1 VTPIRAVAVFLVLA
15 STLLG
20 ATREPV
26 RARRAMVVS
35 AEAHASEAGVA
46 ILKDGGNAIDAAV
59 AVGFAL
65 AVTHPRAGNI
75 GGGGFMLI
83 RFADGRSTFIDCRER
98 APAAASRD
106 MYLDADGNPT
116 QDSVVGYRAV
126 GVPGTVRGFDLARSK
141 YGTKP
146 WSQLVAPAIRL
157 AQDGFPVSHQ
167 RAIDFRENARLPL
180 FADSKRIFLR
190 DGSPYE
196 MGEVFR
202 QPELGATL
210 GRIAAKGPDE
220 FYSGKTARLIAGDMK
235 RNGGLITLDDLREYK
250 AVERKP
256 VTGDYKGYGILS
268 APPPSSGGAGIV
280 QMLNMLEGSGFA
292 KQGGG
297 AGSSIHYV
305 AEVMRRYFADRAE
318 YFGDTDFVKM
328 PLRGLLSKD
337 YARKRRASIHAGRAT
352 RSSAIGTG
360 RPSGYESS
368 ETTHYSVVDRD
379 GNAVAVTYTLNG
391 SFGSGVTASGTG
403 ILLNN
408 EMDDFTAKP
417 GEPNQFGLLQ
427 SDNNAIEP
435 GKRPLSAMTPTIVT
449 RDGKLFM
456 VLGAPGG
463 PTIISSVLQVITNV
477 IDFKMNL
484 RQAVDFPRFH
494 HQWMPDELR
503 LEAHGFSPDTIAL
516 LKKRGHKIKFV
527 DKMGRVMAI
536 QAAGGGLLGAADSR
550 SEGVAQGF

>member
-1 VTPIRAVAVFLVLA
+1 MTFVRGFVVFLALA
-15 STLLG
+15 LALLG

-26 RARRAMVVS
+26 HARRAMVVS
-35 AEAHASEAGVA
+35 AEAHATEAGVA
-46 ILKDGGNAIDAAV
+46 VLKDGGNAIDAAI

-83 RFADGRSTFIDCRER
+83 RFADGHSTFIDFRER

-106 MYLDADGNPT
+106 MYLDAAGKPT

-126 GVPGTVRGFDLARSK
+126 GVPGTVRGFELARGK

-146 WSQLVAPAIRL
+146 WSRLVAPAIRL
-157 AQDGFPVSHQ
+157 AEEGFPVSHQ
-167 RAIDFRENARLPL
+167 RAEDFRENKRLPL

-190 DGSPYE
+190 DGQLYE
-196 MGEVFR
+196 MGEVLR
-202 QPELGATL
+202 QTELAATL
-210 GRIAAKGPDE
+210 RRIAGNGANE
-220 FYSGKTARLIAGDMK
+220 FYTGKTARLIAGDMK

-250 AVERKP
+250 AVERQP
-256 VTGDYKGYGILS
+256 VAGEYRGYKILS

-292 KQGGG
+292 RGGG
-297 AGSSIHYV
+297 GSASSIHYV
-305 AEVMRRYFADRAE
+305 AEVMRRFFADRAE
-318 YFGDTDFVKM
+318 YFGDTDFVDM
-328 PLRGLLSKD
+328 PLEGLLSQD
-337 YARKRRASIHAGRAT
+337 YARQRRASIRGDRATPSSQIRAGRPTAH
-352 RSSAIGTG
+352 
-360 RPSGYESS
+360 ESS

-379 GNAVAVTYTLNG
+379 GNAVAVTYTLNS
-391 SFGSGVTASGTG
+391 SFGSGVTAAGTG

-408 EMDDFTAKP
+408 EMDDFTAKA

-449 RDGKLFM
+449 RNGRLFM

-463 PTIISSVLQVITNV
+463 PTIISTVLQVITNV

-484 RQAVDFPRFH
+484 QQAVDFPRFH

-503 LEAHGFSPDTIAL
+503 LEDHGFSPDTVEL
-516 LKKRGHKIKFV
+516 LGKCGHQIKFV
-527 DKMGRVMAI
+527 EKMGRVMAI
-536 QAAGGGLLGAADSR
+536 QAEGRWLLGAADSR

>member
-1 VTPIRAVAVFLVLA
+1 MTLVRAVSVLLVLV

-20 ATREPV
+20 ATREPD

-35 AEAHASEAGVA
+35 AEAHATEAGVA
-46 ILKDGGNAIDAAV
+46 ILKDGGNAIDAAI

-83 RFADGRSTFIDCRER
+83 RFADGHSTFIDFRER
-98 APAAASRD
+98 APAAADRD
-106 MYLDADGNPT
+106 MYLDADGRPT
-116 QDSVVGYRAV
+116 RDSVVGYRAV
-126 GVPGTVRGFDLARSK
+126 GVPGTVRGFGLARGK

-146 WSQLVAPAIRL
+146 WAKLVAPAIRL
-157 AQDGFPVSHQ
+157 AEEGFPVSPE
-167 RAIDFRENARLPL
+167 RAEDFRENKRLPL

-190 DGSPYE
+190 DGHPYE

-202 QPELGATL
+202 QPELAATL
-210 GRIAAKGPDE
+210 GRIAVNGAGE
-220 FYSGKTARLIAGDMK
+220 FYSGKTARLIADDMK

-250 AVERKP
+250 AVEREP
-256 VTGDYKGYGILS
+256 AAGEYRGYEILS

-292 KQGGG
+292 RGG
-297 AGSSIHYV
+297 AGSASSIHYV
-305 AEVMRRYFADRAE
+305 AEVMRRFFADRAE
-318 YFGDTDFVKM
+318 YFGDTDFVDM
-328 PLRGLLSKD
+328 PLEGLLSKD
-337 YARKRRASIHAGRAT
+337 YARRRRASIRADLATLSSDVRAGRP
-352 RSSAIGTG
+352 TG
-360 RPSGYESS
+360 HESS
-368 ETTHYSVVDRD
+368 ETTHFSVVDRD
-379 GNAVAVTYTLNG
+379 GNAVAVTCTLNG
-391 SFGSGVTASGTG
+391 SFGSGVTAAGTG

-449 RDGKLFM
+449 RDGRLFM

-463 PTIISSVLQVITNV
+463 PTIISTVLQVITNV

-484 RQAVDFPRFH
+484 QQAVDFPRFH

-503 LEAHGFSPDTIAL
+503 LEAHGFSPDTVDL
-516 LKKRGHKIKFV
+516 LRKRGHKIKFV
-527 DKMGRVMAI
+527 EKMGRVMAI
-536 QAAGGGLLGAADSR
+536 QVEGQGLLGAADSR
-550 SEGVAQGF
+550 SEGTAQGL

>member
-1 VTPIRAVAVFLVLA
+1 MSLIRAVAVCVALV

-26 RARRAMVVS
+26 RAPRAMVVS
-35 AEAHASEAGVA
+35 ADALATEAGIAV
-46 ILKDGGNAIDAAV
+46 LKDGGNAIDAAV

-83 RFADGRSTFIDCRER
+83 RFADGRSTFIDFRER
-98 APAAASRD
+98 APSAASRD
-106 MYLDADGNPT
+106 MYLDAKGNPT
-116 QDSVVGYRAV
+116 QDSVVGYRAA
-126 GVPGTVRGFDLARSK
+126 GVPGTVRGFALARRK
-141 YGTKP
+141 YGTQP
-146 WSQLVAPAIRL
+146 WNELVEPAIRL
-157 AQDGFPVSHQ
+157 VEGGFPVSYE

-180 FADSKRIFLR
+180 FAHSKRIFLR
-190 DGSPYE
+190 NGRHYE
-196 MGEVFR
+196 MGQNFR

-210 GRIAAKGPDE
+210 GRIAEHGPDE
-220 FYSGKTARLIAGDMK
+220 FYTGKTARLISDDMK
-235 RNGGLITLDDLREYK
+235 RNGGLITLRDLREYE

-256 VTGDYKGYGILS
+256 VAGAYKGYGILS

-280 QMLNMLEGSGFA
+280 QMLNMLEDSGFA
-292 KQGGG
+292 KGG
-297 AGSSIHYV
+297 AGAASSIHYV
-305 AEVMRRYFADRAE
+305 AEVMRRFFADRAE
-318 YFGDTDFVKM
+318 FFGDTDFVKM
-328 PLRGLLSKD
+328 PLEGLLTKG
-337 YARKRRASIHAGRAT
+337 YARHRRASIRADRAT
-352 RSSAIGTG
+352 RSSEIGAG
-360 RPSGYESS
+360 RPSGHESS
-368 ETTHYSVVDRD
+368 ETTHYSVVDGD

-427 SDNNAIEP
+427 SENNAIEP
-435 GKRPLSAMTPTIVT
+435 RKRPLSAMTPTIVT
-449 RDGKLFM
+449 RDGKLVL

-494 HQWMPDELR
+494 HQWLPDELR
-503 LEAHGFSPDTIAL
+503 LEEHGFSPDTVEL
-516 LKKRGHKIKFV
+516 LKKRRHKVKSV

-536 QAAGGGLLGAADSR
+536 QVKGEGLLGAADAR
-550 SEGVAQGF
+550 SEGVARGF